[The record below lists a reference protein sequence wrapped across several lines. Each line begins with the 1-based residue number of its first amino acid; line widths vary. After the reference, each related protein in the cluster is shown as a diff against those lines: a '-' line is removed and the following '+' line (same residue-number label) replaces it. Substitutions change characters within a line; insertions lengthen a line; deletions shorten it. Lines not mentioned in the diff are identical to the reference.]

1 MSSWKYVP
9 PDFWRD
15 FLNRFL
21 LTPAVYFSYNSFLR
35 IFSASLEGPG
45 PGIFGGKTQKEE
57 IWGKQ
62 PRKQSI
68 SSKTGNIPEK
78 YIWRSWSLV
87 NQQFKN
93 LQKLTFKLKKFKLT
107 FKLKKLVF
115 KRKKVKNS
123 YFWGKH
129 DCFLTEIL
137 CHWNKQKLK
146 KKLRKNFQVW
156 SLHLRT
162 PISIIHRAK
171 HKIIRHTYWSH

>member
-1 MSSWKYVP
+1 MQSPHNTEWLIFFINLDFDLFVSSWKYVP

-45 PGIFGGKTQKEE
+45 PRIFGGRTQKEE

-78 YIWRSWSLV
+78 YIWRSSSLV

-107 FKLKKLVF
+107 FKLKKLIF

-123 YFWGKH
+123 CFWGKH
-129 DCFLTEIL
+129 DCFWTEIL

-146 KKLRKNFQVW
+146 KN
-156 SLHLRT
+156 
-162 PISIIHRAK
+162 
-171 HKIIRHTYWSH
+171 

>member
-1 MSSWKYVP
+1 MHSPHNTEWLFFFVNLDFDLFVSSWKYVP

-45 PGIFGGKTQKEE
+45 PGIFGGRTQKEE

-78 YIWRSWSLV
+78 YIWRSSSLV

-107 FKLKKLVF
+107 FKLKKLIF

-123 YFWGKH
+123 CFWGKH
-129 DCFLTEIL
+129 DCFWTEIL

-146 KKLRKNFQVW
+146 KN
-156 SLHLRT
+156 
-162 PISIIHRAK
+162 
-171 HKIIRHTYWSH
+171 